1 MDNELDF
8 STKIGM
14 IEVQKRRFPIF
25 FFLFFEGGLEE
36 LGVMGISQKTISLNS
51 HLTFVH
57 IEEKKIRVFQSYMN
71 LFKSCNTYLGF
82 LKSFAV
88 C

>member
-14 IEVQKRRFPIF
+14 IEVQKRCFPIF
-25 FFLFFEGGLEE
+25 FFLFFEEGLGE

-57 IEEKKIRVFQSYMN
+57 IEEKKN
-71 LFKSCNTYLGF
+71 
-82 LKSFAV
+82 
-88 C
+88 